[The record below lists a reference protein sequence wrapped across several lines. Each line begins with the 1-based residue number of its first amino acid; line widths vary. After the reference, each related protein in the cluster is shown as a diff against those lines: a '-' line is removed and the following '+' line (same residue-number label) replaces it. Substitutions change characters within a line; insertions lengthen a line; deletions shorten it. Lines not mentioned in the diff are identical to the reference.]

1 MKTRLALA
9 TLALALAPGLATA
22 MCGDHAVKQDSAA
35 ACPAGQVWNDETGTC
50 VKTTS

>member
-1 MKTRLALA
+1 MKTRLTAA
-9 TLALALAPGLATA
+9 ALALVLVPGLAAA

-35 ACPAGQVWNDETGTC
+35 ACPVGQIWNAETGTC

>member
-1 MKTRLALA
+1 MKTRL
-9 TLALALAPGLATA
+9 TLAAIALILTPGLAFA

-35 ACPAGQVWNDETGTC
+35 ACPAGQIWNGETGTC